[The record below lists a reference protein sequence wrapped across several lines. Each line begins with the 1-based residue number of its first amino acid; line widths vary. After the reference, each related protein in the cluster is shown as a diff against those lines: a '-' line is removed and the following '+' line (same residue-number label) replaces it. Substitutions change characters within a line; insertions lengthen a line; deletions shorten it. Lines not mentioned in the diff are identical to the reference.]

1 MARAPYNGK
10 MTFIILKYFCYLGFF
25 VATIYVFIFFLLQFL
40 LISFPNMTIINNNQ
54 N

>member
-25 VATIYVFIFFLLQFL
+25 VATIYVFIFFAS
-40 LISFPNMTIINNNQ
+40 ISPHIFSKYDYNK
-54 N
+54 

>member
-25 VATIYVFIFFLLQFL
+25 VATIYVFIFFFAS
-40 LISFPNMTIINNNQ
+40 ISPHIFSKYDYNK
-54 N
+54 